1 MVFLALTTTDAAFS
15 DRGSFS
21 IRVLGDTIGA
31 LEIILTLSVL

>member
-15 DRGSFS
+15 DNGSFS
-21 IRVLGDTIGA
+21 IRALGDTIGA